1 MELSQII
8 ELASLLLFA
17 GTKFAMAVGYMLL
30 PINNYSY
37 LQIVITLITGGFI
50 GVVIFYYT
58 SGWINIQINRILPKK
73 KKKNVFTKGNRRFI
87 NIKNKYGLIGIS
99 ALTPILLSIPLGC
112 FLASRFYADKKSTLP
127 IMLAG
132 ILVWSIILPLI
143 KLSYNLF

>member
-8 ELASLLLFA
+8 ELASLLLLA
-17 GTKFAMAVGYMLL
+17 GSKFAMAVGYMLL

-132 ILVWSIILPLI
+132 ILVWAIILPLI